1 MAYYSENVYFFLS
14 LLLVKELISNNYNFF
29 YYFKLCFI
37 IAGILMTRSNG
48 LVLLSFFIIQI
59 FKSLFSQ
66 INQKEKK
73 CFTNM
78 TL

>member
-1 MAYYSENVYFFLS
+1 MSYYSENLYFF
-14 LLLVKELISNNYNFF
+14 KFIINKKLINEQFNLF
-29 YYFKLCFI
+29 YYLKLSI
-37 IAGILMTRSNG
+37 IIIYFLMTRSNG